1 MKQRILLSFLLA
13 LPLAPVAAEQAACA
27 TAHPEATA
35 ACVEILEIGGN
46 AVDASIAANAVL
58 TVTSQHMCGL
68 GGDLFALVHMGTGP
82 PACLNAS
89 GRAGS
94 GADPAALL
102 AEGSSQMPHRGDVRS
117 IPVPGCADGWWALHQ
132 RFGSLPMADLLAPAI
147 HLATDGFAASPLL
160 AGMAV
165 RVREVHGAQDFAG
178 LTGPGS
184 LVTRPGVAAVLRSLA
199 EGGRDGV
206 YLGAFGEELL
216 AVGDGVQRFKAGQR
230 VMGLTG
236 YGAFAEAILVPENQ
250 LIPVPDGMNDH
261 TAAAFSMVYGTSY
274 HALKQRANIQPG
286 ETLLVLGASGG
297 VGLAA
302 VELGKAMGATVIA
315 CASSEEKLAVAKE
328 AGADD
333 LINYAEEDLKDAL
346 KQRYPKGVD
355 VIYDPVG
362 DKFTEAAIRNMAW
375 NGRLLIV
382 GFAAGD
388 IPKIPANLALL
399 KGCSIVGVFWG
410 AFTQKEPQTNIQNI
424 MELMQLF
431 NQGKINPRIS
441 QVFPFEDYEQAL
453 AALTSRTAKGKV
465 VLDVAGD

>member
-1 MKQRILLSFLLA
+1 MRAILCKELGPANTLVIDDIPS
-13 LPLAPVAAEQAACA
+13 
-27 TAHPEATA
+27 PE
-35 ACVEILEIGGN
+35 
-46 AVDASIAANAVL
+46 
-58 TVTSQHMCGL
+58 
-68 GGDLFALVHMGTGP
+68 
-82 PACLNAS
+82 
-89 GRAGS
+89 
-94 GADPAALL
+94 
-102 AEGSSQMPHRGDVRS
+102 
-117 IPVPGCADGWWALHQ
+117 PGKGQ
-132 RFGSLPMADLLAPAI
+132 VK
-147 HLATDGFAASPLL
+147 
-160 AGMAV
+160 V
-165 RVREVHGAQDFAG
+165 RVKAAG
-178 LTGPGS
+178 LNFPDTLIIEGKYQIKPELPFSPG
-184 LVTRPGVAAVLRSLA
+184 
-199 EGGRDGV
+199 
-206 YLGAFGEELL
+206 GEMAGEVL
-216 AVGDGVQRFKAGQR
+216 AVGEGVQRFKAGQR

-236 YGAFAEAILVPENQ
+236 YGAFAEEILVPENQ

-274 HALKQRANIQPG
+274 DALKQRANIQPG

-315 CASSEEKLAVAKE
+315 AASSAEKLAVAKE

-333 LINYAEEDLKDAL
+333 LINYAEEDLKEAL

-399 KGCSIVGVFWG
+399 KGCSIIGVFWG

-441 QVFPFEDYEQAL
+441 QVFPFEEYEQAL

-465 VLDVAGD
+465 VLDIAGA

>member
-1 MKQRILLSFLLA
+1 MRAILCKELGPANTLVIDDIPS
-13 LPLAPVAAEQAACA
+13 
-27 TAHPEATA
+27 PE
-35 ACVEILEIGGN
+35 
-46 AVDASIAANAVL
+46 
-58 TVTSQHMCGL
+58 
-68 GGDLFALVHMGTGP
+68 
-82 PACLNAS
+82 
-89 GRAGS
+89 
-94 GADPAALL
+94 
-102 AEGSSQMPHRGDVRS
+102 
-117 IPVPGCADGWWALHQ
+117 PGKGQ
-132 RFGSLPMADLLAPAI
+132 VK
-147 HLATDGFAASPLL
+147 
-160 AGMAV
+160 V
-165 RVREVHGAQDFAG
+165 RVKAAG
-178 LTGPGS
+178 LNFPDTLIIEGKYQIKPELPFSPG
-184 LVTRPGVAAVLRSLA
+184 
-199 EGGRDGV
+199 
-206 YLGAFGEELL
+206 GEMAGEVIE
-216 AVGDGVQRFKAGQR
+216 VGDGVQRFQPGQR

-236 YGAFAEAILVPENQ
+236 YGAFAEEILVPETN
-250 LIPVPDGMNDH
+250 LIPVPDGMDDH

-315 CASSEEKLAVAKE
+315 AASSADKLAVAKE

-362 DKFTEAAIRNMAW
+362 DRFTEAAIRNMAW

-410 AFTQKEPQTNIQNI
+410 AFTQKEPQTNVQNI

-431 NQGKINPRIS
+431 TQGKINPRIS
-441 QVFPFEDYEQAL
+441 QVFKFEDYEQAL

>member
-1 MKQRILLSFLLA
+1 MRAILCKELG
-13 LPLAPVAAEQAACA
+13 P
-27 TAHPEATA
+27 
-35 ACVEILEIGGN
+35 
-46 AVDASIAANAVL
+46 AN
-58 TVTSQHMCGL
+58 T
-68 GGDLFALVHMGTGP
+68 LVI
-82 PACLNAS
+82 
-89 GRAGS
+89 
-94 GADPAALL
+94 D
-102 AEGSSQMPHRGDVRS
+102 D
-117 IPVPGCADGWWALHQ
+117 I
-132 RFGSLPMADLLAPAI
+132 
-147 HLATDGFAASPLL
+147 ASP
-160 AGMAV
+160 APGKGEVKV
-165 RVREVHGAQDFAG
+165 RVKAAG
-178 LTGPGS
+178 LNFPDTLIIEGKYQIKPELPFSPG
-184 LVTRPGVAAVLRSLA
+184 GEMAGEVL
-199 EGGRDGV
+199 E
-206 YLGAFGEELL
+206 
-216 AVGDGVQRFKAGQR
+216 VGDGVKNFKAGQR

-236 YGAFAEAILVPENQ
+236 YGAFAEEIVVPENR
-250 LIPVPDGMNDH
+250 LIPVPDGMDDH

-302 VELGKAMGATVIA
+302 VELGKAMGANVIA
-315 CASSEEKLAVAKE
+315 CASSDEKLEVARE

-346 KQRYPKGVD
+346 KKRYPKGVD

-362 DKFTEAAIRNMAW
+362 DKFTEAALRNMAW

-410 AFTQKEPQTNIQNI
+410 AFTQQEPQVNIQNI

-441 QVFPFEDYEQAL
+441 QVFPFEEYEQAL

-465 VLDVAGD
+465 VLDIAGT

>member
-1 MKQRILLSFLLA
+1 MRAILCKELGPANTLVIDDIPS
-13 LPLAPVAAEQAACA
+13 
-27 TAHPEATA
+27 PE
-35 ACVEILEIGGN
+35 
-46 AVDASIAANAVL
+46 
-58 TVTSQHMCGL
+58 
-68 GGDLFALVHMGTGP
+68 
-82 PACLNAS
+82 
-89 GRAGS
+89 
-94 GADPAALL
+94 
-102 AEGSSQMPHRGDVRS
+102 
-117 IPVPGCADGWWALHQ
+117 PGKGQ
-132 RFGSLPMADLLAPAI
+132 VK
-147 HLATDGFAASPLL
+147 
-160 AGMAV
+160 V
-165 RVREVHGAQDFAG
+165 RVKAAG
-178 LTGPGS
+178 LNFPDTLIIEGKYQIKPELPFSPG
-184 LVTRPGVAAVLRSLA
+184 
-199 EGGRDGV
+199 
-206 YLGAFGEELL
+206 GEMAGEVL
-216 AVGDGVQRFKAGQR
+216 AVGEGVQRFKPGQR

-236 YGAFAEAILVPENQ
+236 YGAFAEEILVPENQ

-441 QVFPFEDYEQAL
+441 QVFPFEDRRAHLTYRQGQSGAGCGRRLSRKSQAVRRL
-453 AALTSRTAKGKV
+453 AAFSSF
-465 VLDVAGD
+465 

>member
-1 MKQRILLSFLLA
+1 MRAILCKELGPANTLVIDDIPS
-13 LPLAPVAAEQAACA
+13 
-27 TAHPEATA
+27 PE
-35 ACVEILEIGGN
+35 
-46 AVDASIAANAVL
+46 
-58 TVTSQHMCGL
+58 
-68 GGDLFALVHMGTGP
+68 
-82 PACLNAS
+82 
-89 GRAGS
+89 
-94 GADPAALL
+94 
-102 AEGSSQMPHRGDVRS
+102 
-117 IPVPGCADGWWALHQ
+117 PGKGQ
-132 RFGSLPMADLLAPAI
+132 VK
-147 HLATDGFAASPLL
+147 
-160 AGMAV
+160 V
-165 RVREVHGAQDFAG
+165 RVKAAG
-178 LTGPGS
+178 LNFPDTLIIEGKYQIKPELPFSPG
-184 LVTRPGVAAVLRSLA
+184 
-199 EGGRDGV
+199 
-206 YLGAFGEELL
+206 GEMAGEVL
-216 AVGDGVQRFKAGQR
+216 AVGEGVQRFKAGQR

-236 YGAFAEAILVPENQ
+236 YGAFAEEILVPENQ

-315 CASSEEKLAVAKE
+315 AASSAEKLEVAKE

-333 LINYAEEDLKDAL
+333 LINYADEDLKDAL

-362 DKFTEAAIRNMAW
+362 DRFTEAAIRNMAW

-399 KGCSIVGVFWG
+399 KGCSIIGVFWG

-441 QVFPFEDYEQAL
+441 QVFPFEEYEQAL

-465 VLDVAGD
+465 VLDIAGA

>member
-1 MKQRILLSFLLA
+1 MRAILCKELGPANTLVIDDIPS
-13 LPLAPVAAEQAACA
+13 
-27 TAHPEATA
+27 PE
-35 ACVEILEIGGN
+35 
-46 AVDASIAANAVL
+46 
-58 TVTSQHMCGL
+58 
-68 GGDLFALVHMGTGP
+68 
-82 PACLNAS
+82 
-89 GRAGS
+89 
-94 GADPAALL
+94 
-102 AEGSSQMPHRGDVRS
+102 
-117 IPVPGCADGWWALHQ
+117 PGKGQ
-132 RFGSLPMADLLAPAI
+132 VK
-147 HLATDGFAASPLL
+147 
-160 AGMAV
+160 V
-165 RVREVHGAQDFAG
+165 RVKAAG
-178 LTGPGS
+178 LNFPDTLIIEGKYQIKPELPFSPG
-184 LVTRPGVAAVLRSLA
+184 
-199 EGGRDGV
+199 
-206 YLGAFGEELL
+206 GEMAGEVL
-216 AVGDGVQRFKAGQR
+216 AVGEGVQRFKPGQR

-236 YGAFAEAILVPENQ
+236 YGAFAEEILVPENQ

-315 CASSEEKLAVAKE
+315 CASSEEKLAVAKK

-465 VLDVAGD
+465 VLDVAGE

>member
-1 MKQRILLSFLLA
+1 MRAILCK
-13 LPLAPVAAEQAACA
+13 E
-27 TAHPEATA
+27 
-35 ACVEILEIGGN
+35 
-46 AVDASIAANAVL
+46 
-58 TVTSQHMCGL
+58 L
-68 GGDLFALVHMGTGP
+68 GPADKLVI
-82 PACLNAS
+82 
-89 GRAGS
+89 
-94 GADPAALL
+94 
-102 AEGSSQMPHRGDVRS
+102 EDV
-117 IPVPGCADGWWALHQ
+117 
-132 RFGSLPMADLLAPAI
+132 
-147 HLATDGFAASPLL
+147 ASPEPGKGQVKIKVK
-160 AGMAV
+160 A
-165 RVREVHGAQDFAG
+165 AG
-178 LTGPGS
+178 LNFPDTLIIEGKYQIKPELPFSPG
-184 LVTRPGVAAVLRSLA
+184 
-199 EGGRDGV
+199 
-206 YLGAFGEELL
+206 GEMAGEVV
-216 AVGDGVQRFKAGQR
+216 AVGEGVKRYQPGQR

-236 YGAFAEAILVPENQ
+236 YGAFAEEILAPESN
-250 LIPVPDGMNDH
+250 LIPVPDAMDDH

-315 CASSEEKLAVAKE
+315 AASSADKLAVAKE

-362 DKFTEAAIRNMAW
+362 DKFTEAALRNMAW

-388 IPKIPANLALL
+388 IPKLPANLALL

-410 AFTQKEPQTNIQNI
+410 AFTQQEPQANIQNI
-424 MELMQLF
+424 MELFQLF
-431 NQGKINPRIS
+431 GQGKIKPRIS
-441 QVFPFEDYEQAL
+441 QVFKFEEYEQAL

-465 VLDVAGD
+465 VLEVSAD

>member
-1 MKQRILLSFLLA
+1 MRAILCKELGPADKL
-13 LPLAPVAAEQAACA
+13 V
-27 TAHPEATA
+27 
-35 ACVEILEIGGN
+35 VEDI
-46 AVDASIAANAVL
+46 
-58 TVTSQHMCGL
+58 
-68 GGDLFALVHMGTGP
+68 
-82 PACLNAS
+82 
-89 GRAGS
+89 
-94 GADPAALL
+94 
-102 AEGSSQMPHRGDVRS
+102 
-117 IPVPGCADGWWALHQ
+117 
-132 RFGSLPMADLLAPAI
+132 
-147 HLATDGFAASPLL
+147 ASPEPGKGQVKIKVK
-160 AGMAV
+160 A
-165 RVREVHGAQDFAG
+165 AG
-178 LTGPGS
+178 LNFPDTLIIEGKYQIKPELPFSPG
-184 LVTRPGVAAVLRSLA
+184 
-199 EGGRDGV
+199 
-206 YLGAFGEELL
+206 GEMAGEVI
-216 AVGDGVQRFKAGQR
+216 AVGEGVKRYQPGQR

-236 YGAFAEAILVPENQ
+236 YGAFAEEILAPESN
-250 LIPVPDGMNDH
+250 LIPVPDGMDDH

-315 CASSEEKLAVAKE
+315 AASSADKLAVAKE

-333 LINYAEEDLKDAL
+333 LINYVEEDLKDAL

-362 DKFTEAAIRNMAW
+362 DKFTEAALRNMAW

-410 AFTQKEPQTNIQNI
+410 AFTQQEPQANIQNI
-424 MELMQLF
+424 MELFQLF
-431 NQGKINPRIS
+431 GQGKIKPRIS
-441 QVFPFEDYEQAL
+441 QVFPFEEYEQAL

-465 VLDVAGD
+465 VLEVSGN

>member
-1 MKQRILLSFLLA
+1 MRAILCKELGPANTLVIDDIPS
-13 LPLAPVAAEQAACA
+13 
-27 TAHPEATA
+27 PE
-35 ACVEILEIGGN
+35 
-46 AVDASIAANAVL
+46 
-58 TVTSQHMCGL
+58 
-68 GGDLFALVHMGTGP
+68 
-82 PACLNAS
+82 
-89 GRAGS
+89 
-94 GADPAALL
+94 
-102 AEGSSQMPHRGDVRS
+102 
-117 IPVPGCADGWWALHQ
+117 PGKGQ
-132 RFGSLPMADLLAPAI
+132 VK
-147 HLATDGFAASPLL
+147 
-160 AGMAV
+160 V
-165 RVREVHGAQDFAG
+165 RVKAAG
-178 LTGPGS
+178 LNFPDTLIIEGKYQIKPELPFSPG
-184 LVTRPGVAAVLRSLA
+184 
-199 EGGRDGV
+199 
-206 YLGAFGEELL
+206 GEMAGEVI
-216 AVGDGVQRFKAGQR
+216 AVGEGVQRFKPGQR

-236 YGAFAEAILVPENQ
+236 YGAFAEEILVPESN

-315 CASSEEKLAVAKE
+315 AASSAEKLEVAKE

-399 KGCSIVGVFWG
+399 KGCSIIGVFWG

-431 NQGKINPRIS
+431 TQGKINPRIS
-441 QVFPFEDYEQAL
+441 QVFPFEEYEQAL

-465 VLDVAGD
+465 VLDIAGA

>member
-1 MKQRILLSFLLA
+1 MRAILCKELGPANTLVIDDIPS
-13 LPLAPVAAEQAACA
+13 
-27 TAHPEATA
+27 PE
-35 ACVEILEIGGN
+35 
-46 AVDASIAANAVL
+46 
-58 TVTSQHMCGL
+58 
-68 GGDLFALVHMGTGP
+68 
-82 PACLNAS
+82 
-89 GRAGS
+89 
-94 GADPAALL
+94 
-102 AEGSSQMPHRGDVRS
+102 
-117 IPVPGCADGWWALHQ
+117 PGKGQ
-132 RFGSLPMADLLAPAI
+132 VK
-147 HLATDGFAASPLL
+147 
-160 AGMAV
+160 V
-165 RVREVHGAQDFAG
+165 RVKAAG
-178 LTGPGS
+178 LNFPDTLIIEGKYQIKPELPFSPG
-184 LVTRPGVAAVLRSLA
+184 
-199 EGGRDGV
+199 
-206 YLGAFGEELL
+206 GEMAGEVL

-236 YGAFAEAILVPENQ
+236 YGAFAEEILVPENQ

-315 CASSEEKLAVAKE
+315 AASSAEKLEVAKE

-333 LINYAEEDLKDAL
+333 LINYADEDLKDAL

-362 DKFTEAAIRNMAW
+362 DRFTEAAIRNMAW

-399 KGCSIVGVFWG
+399 KGCSIIGVFWG

-441 QVFPFEDYEQAL
+441 QVFPFEEYEQAL

-465 VLDVAGD
+465 VLDIAGA